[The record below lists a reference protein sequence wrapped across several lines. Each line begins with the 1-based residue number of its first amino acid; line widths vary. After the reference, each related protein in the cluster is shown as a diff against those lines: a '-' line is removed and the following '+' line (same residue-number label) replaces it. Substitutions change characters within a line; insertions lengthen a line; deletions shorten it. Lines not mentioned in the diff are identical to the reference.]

1 MKPYLLGS
9 LQNYTRANLLADAG
23 AGVAVGLVALPL
35 AMAIAIASGVKPE
48 NGLITAVIGG
58 FIVSALGGSRVQIGG
73 PAAAFIGLVYATVQ
87 QFGINGLLIALM
99 LSGAILFIM
108 GVLKL
113 GSYVRF
119 VPNAVITGFTNGIA
133 LLIVVAQ
140 INSFLGLAVG
150 KLPSGAF
157 NQLQVLAG
165 ALPTV
170 NLTTLALGVISLVL
184 LVKWPKSLQAR
195 TKVPATV
202 GVLVIGSLIA
212 PLVSLCGGEKIAT
225 IGSEFGGLGASLLM
239 PHLPNFQGISIGAL
253 LLPAISLAMLGAI
266 ESLLCARIAD
276 DLYNKE
282 INRDSGEVE
291 QHDPNQELIAQGA
304 ANLIVPL
311 FSGIATT
318 GTIARTITNIK
329 SGAASPVAGIVHS
342 ITLLVIMIAAASLA
356 SYIPMTVLA
365 AILLWVSW
373 NMLDVRYHF
382 SASPI
387 HQVTATITLFL
398 TLTWGIA
405 AAVGSGMLTYWLLNQ
420 AASRS
425 SQKNTV

>member
-1 MKPYLLGS
+1 
-9 LQNYTRANLLADAG
+9 
-23 AGVAVGLVALPL
+23 
-35 AMAIAIASGVKPE
+35 
-48 NGLITAVIGG
+48 
-58 FIVSALGGSRVQIGG
+58 
-73 PAAAFIGLVYATVQ
+73 
-87 QFGINGLLIALM
+87 LLIALM
-99 LSGAILFIM
+99 LSGAILLIM

-140 INSFLGLAVG
+140 INSFLGLTVG

-157 NQLQVLAG
+157 NQLQVLIS
-165 ALPTV
+165 ALPTL

-184 LVKWPKSLQAR
+184 LVKWPKSLQAG